1 MTAIAFGLIGLLWRP
16 ISPHK
21 LTLLF
26 ALYALTHGALS
37 LIAAIGGRGQP
48 ACRILGLEG
57 LAGLAA
63 GLLTLFA
70 PAGGTMAAV
79 IFIWLWALT
88 AGALRMAEAIRLR
101 KELSGDVWLMLSGL
115 VTVLLAIILLLRPIV
130 GAAGVA
136 LMIAGFALLWGVFEL
151 LLAWELR
158 AARHGTL

>member
-1 MTAIAFGLIGLLWRP
+1 MTAIAFGLVALMWRP
-16 ISPHK
+16 MSLHK

-26 ALYALTHGALS
+26 AMYALTHGALS
-37 LIAAIGGRGQP
+37 LMAAIGGRGQA

-63 GLLTLFA
+63 GLLMLFV
-70 PAGGTMAAV
+70 PVGTTMAAV
-79 IFIWLWALT
+79 IFIWLWALI

-115 VTVLLAIILLLRPIV
+115 VTVLLAIILLLRPIL

-158 AARHGTL
+158 AARHGTV